1 MHKIENSSRYISSR
15 AGESRIGETLHWYTG
30 GRFEDFLQA
39 SRSAGCRIA
48 LIGIP
53 ESIGPVANAG
63 VGGAEYAWEAFLSSF
78 CSVQENRHLQGHKIA
93 VAGTPPVTSILEKYS
108 KTSPDDLTT
117 IRSLVSEL
125 DDIVLQAIKPV
136 FEAGMIPVII
146 GGGHNN
152 AFPIIKAAALAYG
165 RAIQVVNCD
174 PHADFRQIEGRH
186 SGNGF
191 TYAMAEGHLERYF
204 VAGLHQSYNS
214 EEMLARMDKDPATG
228 YSYSE
233 DEPDPVQALKKYAND
248 LSSDIP
254 TGIELDIDAIAA
266 FPASART
273 PVGISMQQ
281 AMAYLQYACS
291 HYLPAYVHLPEAAPD
306 PDGADY
312 KYYGKALTYL
322 VCTAIKELTT
332 NNKITSA

>member
-1 MHKIENSSRYISSR
+1 MHKIEDPSRYISRR
-15 AGESRIGETLHWYTG
+15 AGETRIGETLHWYSG
-30 GRFEDFLQA
+30 GRFEDFLQG
-39 SRSAGCRIA
+39 SHSAGCRIA

-63 VGGAEYAWEAFLSSF
+63 AGGAEYAWEAFLSSF
-78 CSVQENRHLQGHKIA
+78 CSVQENRHLKGHRVAI
-93 VAGTPPVTSILEKYS
+93 AGTPPVAPILEKYI
-108 KTSPDDLTT
+108 KTSPDDLKA

-125 DDIVLQAIKPV
+125 DAIVLQAVKPV

-152 AFPIIKAAALAYG
+152 AYPVIKAAAQACG
-165 RAIQVVNCD
+165 QAIQVVNCD
-174 PHADFRQIEGRH
+174 PHADCRQMEGRH

-191 TYAMAEGHLERYF
+191 TYAMAEGHLSRYF

-214 EEMLARMDKDPATG
+214 EEMLGRMDKDPATA
-228 YSYSE
+228 YSFFE
-233 DEPDPVQALKKYAND
+233 DEPDPVQALKKYATD
-248 LSSDIP
+248 HSSHIP
-254 TGIELDIDAIAA
+254 TGIELDMDAIVG

-291 HYLPAYVHLPEAAPD
+291 YYLPAYVHLPEAAPD
-306 PDGADY
+306 PDGSDY

-322 VCTAIKELTT
+322 ACTAIKGLST